1 LIKIM
6 CRQIRILAGGFDNSA
21 DKQFKMP
28 DWFDG
33 ESSVES
39 AADIDTFIE
48 KIKHVNYNLVVLNG
62 AISSA
67 MISEFLNVLRQSR
80 NQDIPVF
87 LINLSN
93 VDDGEVQHK
102 FLPEGH
108 KSLSIRRRFVEV
120 SGQTEL
126 DTVISTAATLSHEIN
141 NPLMSIAA
149 NAEILL
155 SRYNFLADDIVSKI
169 RAIAGA
175 ASRIQKVVDELSNLE
190 SLRYRNTASG
200 RMIDIDQGGIR
211 EVAEGQRNPAVFE
224 E

>member
-1 LIKIM
+1 M
-6 CRQIRILAGGFDNSA
+6 AGGFDNST
-21 DKQFKMP
+21 DRQIKMP

-39 AADIDTFIE
+39 AADVDAFIE

-93 VDDGEVQHK
+93 VDAGEVQHK

>member
-1 LIKIM
+1 M
-6 CRQIRILAGGFDNSA
+6 CRQIRILAGGFDNST
-21 DKQFKMP
+21 DRQIKMP

-39 AADIDTFIE
+39 AADVDAFIE

-93 VDDGEVQHK
+93 VDAGEVQHK

-149 NAEILL
+149 NAEMLL
-155 SRYNFLADDIVSKI
+155 SRYDFLADDIVSKI

-175 ASRIQKVVDELSNLE
+175 ASRIQTVVDGLSNLE